1 MSETDQEK
9 TEDPTPRRLQK
20 SREKGQVPRSRELS
34 TALIFLVSS
43 FVLRF
48 MAAPLGN
55 QIGAVLYSSFALDR
69 NAIFDSSAMT
79 RQLQFALVNVAP
91 VAAFTLA
98 IIALAGVLGQIM
110 LGGVLFN
117 GESLMPKLSRL
128 SPTQWIKKVFSKRGI
143 VELVKSVLKILLIVS
158 CLIWLLWQN
167 YPQLLNLSRLPFYG
181 AVEVGLT
188 TLANALFAYA
198 LCVVLISAIDAPFQL
213 YDHNQKLKMTKQ
225 EVKDEHKDIEGRPEI
240 KQKVRQLQR
249 EMANQR
255 MMQKIPEAD
264 VIIVNP
270 THYSIALKYDQG
282 RASAPF
288 VLAKGVDEIALKM
301 REVAKHHDVQLVEA
315 PLLTRAIYYSTQ
327 VDQEIPDDLY
337 LAVAQVLAYV
347 HQLRQFRQGAV
358 NTAPVMANLDIPDSY
373 QANGKRKST
382 QERS

>member
-9 TEDPTPRRLQK
+9 TEDPTPRRLEK

-34 TALIFLVSS
+34 TALIFLVASV
-43 FVLRF
+43 VLRF

-55 QIGAVLYSSFALDR
+55 QIGTVLYSSFALDR
-69 NAIFDSSAMT
+69 SAIFDNTAMAW
-79 RQLQFALVNVAP
+79 QLQLALTSVAP
-91 VAAFTLA
+91 MTAFTLS
-98 IIALAGVLGQIM
+98 IIALAGALGQIM

-117 GESLMPKLSRL
+117 SDSLMPKLNRL
-128 SPTQWIKKVFSKRGI
+128 SPTQWVKKVFSKRGL
-143 VELVKSVLKILLIVS
+143 VELVKSILKILLIIS
-158 CLIWLLWQN
+158 CLVWLLWNN
-167 YPQLLNLSRLPFYG
+167 YPLLLNLSRLSFY
-181 AVEVGLT
+181 AAIEVGLT

-213 YDHNQKLKMTKQ
+213 YDHKQRLKMTKQ

-255 MMQKIPEAD
+255 MMQRVPEAD

-270 THYSIALKYDQG
+270 THYSVALKYDQG

-301 REVAKHHDVQLVEA
+301 REVANHHEIQLVEA

-327 VDQEIPDDLY
+327 IDQEIPDDLY

-347 HQLRQFRQGAV
+347 HQLRQFRQGAAS
-358 NTAPVMANLDIPDSY
+358 TAPVMANLDIPDSY
-373 QANGKRKST
+373 QANGKRKPAHA
-382 QERS
+382 RS

>member
-34 TALIFLVSS
+34 TALIFLVASII
-43 FVLRF
+43 LRF
-48 MAAPLGN
+48 MAAPVGN
-55 QIGAVLYSSFALDR
+55 QIGSIMYSSFALER
-69 NAIFDSSAMT
+69 TTIFDSTAMT
-79 RQLQFALVNVAP
+79 RQLYLAMTTVLPMASL
-91 VAAFTLA
+91 TLG
-98 IIALAGVLGQIM
+98 IIALAGALGQIL

-117 GESLMPKLSRL
+117 GDSLVPKFNRL
-128 SPTQWIKKVFSKRGI
+128 SPAQWVKKVFSKRGI
-143 VELVKSVLKILLIVS
+143 VELVKSVLKILLVIN
-158 CLIWLLWQN
+158 CLIWLLWHN
-167 YPQLLNLSRLPFYG
+167 YPQLLNLSRLSFY
-181 AVEVGLT
+181 AAAEVGLT
-188 TLANALFAYA
+188 TIANALFAYSM
-198 LCVVLISAIDAPFQL
+198 CVVLISAIDAPFQL
-213 YDHNQKLKMTKQ
+213 YDHKQRLKMTKQ

-255 MMQKIPEAD
+255 MMQRVPEAD

-270 THYSIALKYDQG
+270 THYSVALKYDQG

-301 REVAKHHDVQLVEA
+301 REAGKHHNIQLVEA

-327 VDQEIPDDLY
+327 IDQEIPDDLY

-347 HQLRQFRQGAV
+347 HQLRQFHKGTAK
-358 NTAPVMANLDIPDSY
+358 TAPVLASLDIPEVY
-373 QANGKRKST
+373 QANGQRKPTSKRS
-382 QERS
+382 

>member
-43 FVLRF
+43 LILRF
-48 MAAPLGN
+48 MAAPVGN
-55 QIGAVLYSSFALDR
+55 QIGTVLYSSFALDR
-69 NAIFDSSAMT
+69 AAIFDSSTMA
-79 RQLQFALVNVAP
+79 RQLQFALTNVAP
-91 VAAFTLA
+91 IVALTLG
-98 IIALAGVLGQIM
+98 IIALAGALGQII

-117 GESLMPKLSRL
+117 GDSLMPKLSRL

-143 VELVKSVLKILLIVS
+143 VELVKSVLKILLIIG
-158 CLIWLLWQN
+158 CLIWLLWHN
-167 YPQLLNLSRLPFYG
+167 YPQLLNLSRLSFYA

-198 LCVVLISAIDAPFQL
+198 LCVVAISAIDAPFQL
-213 YDHNQKLKMTKQ
+213 YDHNQRLKMTKQ

-270 THYSIALKYDQG
+270 THYSVALKYDQG

-301 REVAKHHDVQLVEA
+301 REVAKHHEVQLVEV

-327 VDQEIPDDLY
+327 IDQEIPDDLY

-347 HQLRQFRQGAV
+347 HQLRQFRQGAAAS
-358 NTAPVMANLDIPDSY
+358 APVMASLDIPDSY
-373 QANGKRKST
+373 QANGKRKPT
-382 QERS
+382 HERS